1 MTLAAQTLAVVL
13 DTFQKKEGIWKCT
26 TRISYSQLYKS
37 LESSLVCF
45 AEWDPQR
52 GLYYL
57 DFSGLEDDEPTTDL
71 LMLDFSGVQ
80 GNDHFRFEWTAAG
93 RLGGVELQTHVAG
106 PLPFVPEIEEW
117 IEPDF
122 EDRSPPL
129 TLEAWQSYLSQLVPL
144 TPPRVR

>member
-1 MTLAAQTLAVVL
+1 MTLAAKTLAVVL

-45 AEWDPQR
+45 AEWDPER

-57 DFSGLEDDEPTTDL
+57 DFSGLEDDAPTADL

-80 GNDHFRFEWTAAG
+80 GNDHYRFEWTAAG
-93 RLGGVELQTHVAG
+93 RLGGVELQTMWPVRFRLCPKLRSG
-106 PLPFVPEIEEW
+106 LSRTLKTDPLPS
-117 IEPDF
+117 
-122 EDRSPPL
+122 R
-129 TLEAWQSYLSQLVPL
+129 
-144 TPPRVR
+144 